1 VFQRK
6 IQWLIVPALAVGLIL
21 GLAELSRSQ
30 AASVKK
36 KNHLRLWT
44 TSFPVGGPIPAKYT
58 CDGVGISPE
67 LSWKNLPPKTK
78 SLALIMDD
86 PDAAYLTW
94 THWIVYN
101 IPPNVTEFLEDF
113 PKDTRLTNGITQG
126 TSDFK
131 TIGYGP
137 PCPPNGTHRYF
148 FKLYALDTMLDLE
161 GGALVNQLTDAMKGH
176 ILAQTEILGLYGGQ

>member
-1 VFQRK
+1 
-6 IQWLIVPALAVGLIL
+6 LIIPALATGLIL
-21 GLAELSRSQ
+21 GLAENSRSQ

-36 KNHLRLWT
+36 KTHLRLWT